1 MSALPLMMCRDVRER
16 LQSLL
21 DDELAVGDYAP
32 VTAHL
37 DTCAR
42 CAADLDDYRAVGRA
56 LRASVDPTSVPTEAL
71 ALMSSRVVSLA
82 AAEARQSLRARVAGA
97 FEDMRYVLACGGALA
112 ATLCCAVAL
121 AGILNGATYGNTNSL
136 AALMARMSER
146 GTTENPFS
154 VDPRILPPTLFE
166 GSLVMPVVLVDDI
179 PYGVRD
185 DDYAFQAVVT
195 PDGHVAGVE
204 MLSGRS
210 IDPRALELLRSI
222 HGARLAPARLKDG
235 RRVAVSFVWLHS
247 DVTIKPNKAL

>member
-1 MSALPLMMCRDVRER
+1 MSAGIMTCDGVRDR
-16 LQSLL
+16 LQALL
-21 DDELAVGDYAP
+21 DGELSVADHAP
-32 VTAHL
+32 VLAHIEA
-37 DTCAR
+37 CAR
-42 CAADLDDYRAVGRA
+42 CSADLDEYRAVGRA
-56 LRASVDPTSVPTEAL
+56 LRASVDATAVPTDAL
-71 ALMSSRVVSLA
+71 ALMSSRVVSLTS
-82 AAEARQSLRARVAGA
+82 AEARQSVRARMSGA

-112 ATLCCAVAL
+112 ATLVCAVGL
-121 AGILNGATYGNTNSL
+121 GFILNGATYGNTQSL
-136 AALMARMSER
+136 AALMSRMSER

-154 VDPRILPPTLFE
+154 VDPRILPPTLYE
-166 GSLVMPVVLVDDI
+166 GSMVMPVVLVDDI

-222 HGARLAPARLKDG
+222 HGARLAPARLRDG

-247 DVTIKPNKAL
+247 DVTIKPNKSL